1 MIDHPPS
8 SILRPPSSIIT
19 SPLPLL
25 CGLLLLA
32 LPPPAFSR
40 PGVLDDFAD
49 IGGWKPVVSEGAKL
63 TLSQGEGKSGRA
75 LVMNFDLSGV
85 SGYVIAEKAF
95 AFDLPANYQ
104 FTFDMRGETP
114 PNNFEFK
121 LTDDKGNVHW
131 IKKLNIDYPS
141 EWTKQ
146 RIKRRHI
153 AFAWGPSGGGVIQTV
168 RKIEFVVSCG
178 TGGKG
183 RLLIDNLRFEPIDAA
198 AGKLAKAEVVSA
210 GGKKDGF
217 PPIDSAGSV
226 LGPWRTDPAGGHVL
240 LAVDF
245 HRSKEVG
252 GLVIDWDSLDY
263 ATSYDVSLSD
273 DGNEW
278 TPAYSVKNGNGH
290 RDYVPMH
297 DCEGRFFRLDL
308 KASSRGRGYGIR
320 RLAFKGSEFSNS
332 PSDLFRQI
340 ASDAPPGYFPKYFR
354 DRQTYWT
361 IMGVSGDSK
370 KALMNEEGQVETEK
384 GGFSIEP
391 FLYIDNR
398 LITWS
403 DVTTTQTLLN
413 GYIPYPQV
421 TWTSSDG
428 WVFTIQGTAA
438 GPPGNSLL
446 GIHYALEA
454 KRMLG
459 KGKIFIAVRPL
470 QVNPPWQSLN
480 GEGGASR
487 IDSIV
492 YKNGFLDVNKT
503 TIVPMTIPSAF
514 GAAEFDGGDVTDF
527 IARGAVPPSAVV
539 RDHFGY
545 ASGALEYDFDL
556 QADGTA
562 DVVVAVPFHGWRRSP
577 TPNMSP
583 GSPQLYHKL
592 MTSTTAARWQA
603 DLNRVRFDLPPS
615 AGAVALT
622 LKSMLAYILI
632 DRNGPAIQPG
642 SRNYDRSWIRD
653 GSLTSAAL
661 LRLGY
666 ADEVRAFIDWYAK
679 GQFPTGKIPC
689 VIDARGPDATPEHDS
704 NGEFIYAV
712 LQYYLFTKD
721 SVWLRGKFDP
731 VVKTVRYI
739 QSLRSERKTDTYRN
753 GTPEERALY
762 GLVPQSISHEGYSDV
777 PRHSYWDDFF
787 ILRGLKD
794 AAAIAGILGE
804 KVLENEF
811 CAERD
816 DFRTDLYASMRA
828 AMKNRN
834 IDYIPGCAELGDFD
848 ATSTTVGIDPCGE
861 LGNIPEPAL
870 HNTFEKYYRFFSER
884 KASRNYVN
892 YTPYEIRVI
901 GTFVR
906 LGQKKRAEEALNFF
920 MSDRRPAGWNEWAEV
935 VWRNPDT
942 PKAIGDMPHTWV
954 GSDFLRSVLDMFAY
968 ERERDSA
975 LVVAAGIPDAWI
987 RDSAGVSVEGLRTC
1001 GGELSF
1007 RIHPAGKRIIAE
1019 LSGNIDLSRWKLI
1032 LASPLGKPL
1041 RGVRVDGKAS
1051 RVPGSAGVR
1060 IMRLPAKIE
1069 LTY

>member
-1 MIDHPPS
+1 MIVS
-8 SILRPPSSIIT
+8 
-19 SPLPLL
+19 LL
-25 CGLLLLA
+25 SRLHRNLLALMCGLLPLA
-32 LPPPAFSR
+32 LPSPAISQSKL
-40 PGVLDDFAD
+40 LDDFAD

-63 TLSQGEGKSGRA
+63 TLSQGEGKTGRA
-75 LVMNFDLSGV
+75 LVMNFDMSGV
-85 SGYVIAEKAF
+85 YGYVIAGKEF
-95 AFDLPANYQ
+95 SFDLPGNYQ
-104 FTFDMRGETP
+104 FTFDMRGESP
-114 PNNFEFK
+114 VNNFEFK
-121 LTDDKGNVHW
+121 LTDERGNVHW
-131 IKKLNIDYPS
+131 IKKLNISYPV
-141 EWTKQ
+141 EWSRQ
-146 RIKRRHI
+146 RIKKRHI

-178 TGGKG
+178 SGGKG
-183 RLLIDNLRFEPIDAA
+183 RVLIDNFRFEPIDDA
-198 AGKLAKAEVVSA
+198 AGKAARAEVISLT
-210 GGKKDGF
+210 GRSGGF
-217 PPIDSAGSV
+217 PVVDSSGSL
-226 LGPWRTDPAGGHVL
+226 LGGWRTVPGEEHASL
-240 LAVDF
+240 TVDF

-273 DGNEW
+273 DGNDW
-278 TPAYSVKNGNGH
+278 TPAYSVGNGNGK
-290 RDYVPMH
+290 RDYVSMPG
-297 DCEGRFFRLDL
+297 CEGRFFRLDL
-308 KASSRGRGYGIR
+308 KASSRGRGYAMS
-320 RLAFKGSEFSNS
+320 RLAFKGAGFSDS
-332 PSDLFRQI
+332 PNDLFRQI
-340 ASDAPPGYFPKYFR
+340 ASDAPAGYFPKYYR

-370 KALMNEEGQVETEK
+370 KALMNEEGQVELGK
-384 GGFSIEP
+384 GEFSIEP

-398 LITWS
+398 LVTWTE
-403 DVTTTQTLLN
+403 VKTTQALLD
-413 GYIPYPQV
+413 GYIPFPQV
-421 TWTSSDG
+421 TWTSGDG

-438 GPPGNSLL
+438 GAPGNSLL
-446 GIHYALEA
+446 GIHYNLET
-454 KRMLG
+454 KRTLG
-459 KGKIFIAVRPL
+459 KGKIFLAIRPF

-480 GEGGASR
+480 GEGGACR
-487 IDSIV
+487 IDSIF
-492 YKNGFLDVNKT
+492 YRNGFLDVNST
-503 TIVPMTIPSAF
+503 TIVPMTPPSAF
-514 GAAEFDGGDVTDF
+514 GAAEFDQGDVTEY
-527 IARGAVPPSAVV
+527 IGRGAVPPSTLV
-539 RDHFGY
+539 RDHFGH

-583 GSPQLYHKL
+583 GSPLLYHRL

-603 DLNRVRFDLPPS
+603 DLNRVRFNLPPS
-615 AGAVALT
+615 AGPVALT
-622 LKSMLAYILI
+622 LKTELGYILI

-653 GSLTSAAL
+653 GSLTCAAL

-666 ADEVRAFIDWYAK
+666 TYEVGAFIDWYAK
-679 GQFPTGKIPC
+679 GQFPGGKIPC

-721 SVWLRGKFDP
+721 SLWLRGKLDP

-739 QSLRSERKTDTYRN
+739 QSLRSERKTDAYRN
-753 GTPEERALY
+753 GTSEERALY
-762 GLVPQSISHEGYSDV
+762 GLVPQSISHEGYWDV

-804 KVLENEF
+804 RKLEEEF
-811 CAERD
+811 AAERD

-848 ATSTTVGIDPCGE
+848 ATSTTVGVYPCGE

-870 HNTFEKYYRFFSER
+870 HNTFDRYYRFFQER

-892 YTPYEIRVI
+892 YTPYETRLI
-901 GTFVR
+901 GTFVQ

-920 MSDRRPAGWNEWAEV
+920 MSDRRPAGWNGWAEV

-954 GSDFLRSVLDMFAY
+954 GSDFIRSVLNMFAY
-968 ERERDSA
+968 ERERDTA

-987 RDSAGVSVEGLRTC
+987 RDSAGVGVQGLRTY

-1007 RIHPAGKRIIAE
+1007 TIRPAGKRIIAE
-1019 LSGNIDLSRWKLI
+1019 LSGNIDVSRWKLL
-1032 LASPLGKPL
+1032 LASPLGRPL
-1041 RGVRVDGKAS
+1041 RGVKVDGKVIP
-1051 RVPGSAGVR
+1051 VPGSAEVP
-1060 IMRLPAKIE
+1060 ITRLPAKVE